1 MSDHETEGALGLDGL
16 LAWSQARYVAR
27 EAAKPLA
34 PRAARLDEA
43 HGSILASPLLT
54 PYDEPF
60 ADAAAFDGYA
70 VCAGGPW
77 TLVDL
82 ARDVAL
88 APHHAMRVRARQ
100 ILPGH
105 TDAVL
110 PVARAILEHADDGN
124 ERVTALDALTDL
136 PEVNARPDFGTGV
149 VTRGSIRPAG
159 SELVGAPTQVT
170 PAILAMAAAAGVDDV
185 HVIPPPTVGT
195 LVLGSSLL
203 TQGPP
208 RDGRVRDALG
218 WTLPAL
224 LGAVGARAHPPVRA
238 PDTR

>member
-27 EAAKPLA
+27 QAAKPLA

-43 HGSILASPLLT
+43 HGSILASPLRT

-110 PVARAILEHADDGN
+110 PVAR
-124 ERVTALDALTDL
+124 
-136 PEVNARPDFGTGV
+136 GV
-149 VTRGSIRPAG
+149 GGSR
-159 SELVGAPTQVT
+159 
-170 PAILAMAAAAGVDDV
+170 
-185 HVIPPPTVGT
+185 
-195 LVLGSSLL
+195 
-203 TQGPP
+203 
-208 RDGRVRDALG
+208 
-218 WTLPAL
+218 
-224 LGAVGARAHPPVRA
+224 
-238 PDTR
+238 

>member
-27 EAAKPLA
+27 EAAKPLT

-43 HGSILASPLLT
+43 HGSILASPLLS

-100 ILPGH
+100 ILPG
-105 TDAVL
+105 
-110 PVARAILEHADDGN
+110 
-124 ERVTALDALTDL
+124 
-136 PEVNARPDFGTGV
+136 
-149 VTRGSIRPAG
+149 
-159 SELVGAPTQVT
+159 
-170 PAILAMAAAAGVDDV
+170 
-185 HVIPPPTVGT
+185 
-195 LVLGSSLL
+195 
-203 TQGPP
+203 
-208 RDGRVRDALG
+208 
-218 WTLPAL
+218 
-224 LGAVGARAHPPVRA
+224 
-238 PDTR
+238 